1 MNSFFHRCVHQ
12 DSVREQAFLIN
23 DRRDIASIMKHRWLQ
38 KKWLKFN
45 PTTHIPGIV
54 FSRHSVSIDVTA
66 AELLDESL
74 DSEEMVQQLEKAH
87 TIVFTDLSLLYRVS
101 DTLGWYK
108 TQDDYCYYVEVTSFQ
123 KKTFHILYARL
134 TVTQL
139 EFLIQQVCVKGV
151 GEA

>member
-1 MNSFFHRCVHQ
+1 M
-12 DSVREQAFLIN
+12 
-23 DRRDIASIMKHRWLQ
+23 
-38 KKWLKFN
+38 
-45 PTTHIPGIV
+45 
-54 FSRHSVSIDVTA
+54 
-66 AELLDESL
+66 
-74 DSEEMVQQLEKAH
+74 
-87 TIVFTDLSLLYRVS
+87 FTDLSLLYRVS

>member
-1 MNSFFHRCVHQ
+1 MHQ
-12 DSVREQAFLIN
+12 DSVWEQAFLIN

-108 TQDDYCYYVEVTSFQ
+108 TQDDY
-123 KKTFHILYARL
+123 
-134 TVTQL
+134 
-139 EFLIQQVCVKGV
+139 
-151 GEA
+151 